1 MDPMEPTHRDQA
13 PPTPSP
19 PAPTAVPGAPTPPAP
34 APTPRATTRARHAA
48 ARALEWALP
57 GENPTGA
64 VYGTITL
71 GTLLAAEDGLHD
83 TYPETVGSVVVALL
97 LYWLAHSYAELL
109 GGRLATGGRLTVRA
123 LGQALVRDWAIVRGT
138 GAPLLALVAG
148 WAVGADQQTAV
159 TVALW
164 TCAASLV
171 AFEVLAGVRARARP
185 RELALE
191 ACVGVA
197 MGIGVVALRAI
208 LH

>member
-1 MDPMEPTHRDQA
+1 MDSMQPTQCDQA
-13 PPTPSP
+13 TPAP
-19 PAPTAVPGAPTPPAP
+19 PAPPA
-34 APTPRATTRARHAA
+34 RARSAA
-48 ARALEWALP
+48 ARAAARTSHAATRALDWALP

-83 TYPETVGSVVVALL
+83 TYPETVGSVVVALV

-109 GGRLATGGRLTVRA
+109 GGRLATGGRLTARA

-171 AFEVLAGVRARARP
+171 AFEVLAGLRARARP

-197 MGIGVVALRAI
+197 MGVGVVALRAI